1 MADKIL
7 MGHGSGGRM
16 MHRLV
21 RDLIAPAFGMTT
33 LSDAALFDVPAGGRM
48 AFTTDSYVVSPIFF
62 PGGDIGELAVCGTV
76 NDLAMMG
83 ARPLCLTAGFILEEG
98 LPLEDLRRVVS
109 SMAETARQAGVSI
122 VAGDTKVV
130 DRGKCDG
137 IFINTA
143 GVGLVPDGLDLS
155 PGRIRAGDAVI
166 VSGPCGSHGIA
177 IMAERNGLSFAPPL
191 VSDTAPLNGLVE
203 LMLEQA
209 KGIRVLRDPT
219 RGGLATTI
227 KEIAVEGSRR
237 IVLEEKSVPVL
248 PGVQGACGLLGLDPL
263 YVANE
268 GVLLGIVDGAEAE
281 SLVQAMHSHPLGGSA
296 ALVGRVGEEE
306 DGKVVLSTI
315 AGGTRLLDM
324 LTGEQLPRIC

>member
-33 LSDAALFDVPAGGRM
+33 LADAALIDFPAGGR
-48 AFTTDSYVVSPIFF
+48 AAVTTDSYVISPIFF

-98 LPLEDLRRVVS
+98 LPLEDLKRVVS

-130 DRGKCDG
+130 DKGKCDG

-143 GVGLVPDGLDLS
+143 GVGVVPEGLDLS

-177 IMAERNGLSFAPPL
+177 IMAERNGLSFDPPL

-203 LMLEQA
+203 LMLAQA

-237 IVLEEKSVPVL
+237 IVLEEESVPVL
-248 PGVQGACGLLGLDPL
+248 PGVLGACGLLGLDPL

-268 GVLLGIVDGAEAE
+268 GVLLGVVDRTEAE
-281 SLVQAMHSHPLGGSA
+281 SLIQAMHSHPLGGSA
-296 ALVGRVGEEE
+296 TVVGRVGEEE
-306 DGKVVLSTI
+306 DGKVLLSTI
-315 AGGTRLLDM
+315 AGGTRVLDM